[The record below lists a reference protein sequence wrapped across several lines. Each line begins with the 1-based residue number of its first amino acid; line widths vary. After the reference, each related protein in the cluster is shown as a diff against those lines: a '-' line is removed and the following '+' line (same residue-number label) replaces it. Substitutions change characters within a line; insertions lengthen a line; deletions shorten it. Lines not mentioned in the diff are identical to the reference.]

1 MVKIVTPSDTTL
13 NVVNYDGGIGSYTT
27 AVKVAALLG
36 ISDFVSA
43 SSGSATSPTLEEVG
57 DLIRRAEDYIDEF
70 SNNSWREN
78 LVENEFH
85 DFDFDDKWRSYYSD
99 YVGKVRLENEN
110 IRKIIRI
117 ATWEGSVY
125 KDLASAVATV
135 TISDY
140 TNVTSVVLSIGG
152 ITWTLEAGTDGNVAK
167 FNKLFGKRTTAME
180 LCYLIN
186 EQPPS
191 ITSTFTGATANKAL
205 SASSKNISDFFYAN
219 LEEDETV
226 TIVSL
231 LPGSDGENCT
241 IVVNGSGISKTDF
254 TNKEEYDRNQDWW
267 DMRDTGDI
275 FFRSDYPIRR
285 KHSIKF
291 TYTYGNQRVP
301 AVIEDAATKL
311 VACELIASDDSYVL
325 LGNDSTN
332 GMDLKSKYDT
342 YKADVEKILKMKKR
356 FIYYLDGD

>member
-1 MVKIVTPSDTTL
+1 MVKIVTPSDL
-13 NVVNYDGGIGSYTT
+13 SLSAVNYDAGIGSYTT

-36 ISDFVSA
+36 IADFVSA

-57 DLIRRAEDYIDEF
+57 DLIRRAEDLIDETTN
-70 SNNSWREN
+70 SSWREN

-85 DFDFDDKWRSYYSD
+85 DFDLDSKFRSYYAD
-99 YVGKVRLENEN
+99 YVGKIRLENEN

-117 ATWEGSVY
+117 ATWEGSEY

-135 TISDY
+135 TISDFS
-140 TNVTSVVLSIGG
+140 NVTSVTLTAGGTTWVL
-152 ITWTLEAGTDGNVAK
+152 TAGTGTVQ
-167 FNKLFGKRTTAME
+167 FNKTFGKRTTAME

-191 ITSTFTGATANKAL
+191 ITAPFTGATTNKTL
-205 SASSKNISDFFYAN
+205 ASSGSNISDFFYAN

-231 LPGSDGENCT
+231 LPGSDGQNCT
-241 IVVNGSGISKTDF
+241 IAVSGSGISKTDF
-254 TNKEEYDRNQDWW
+254 TDKEEYDRNQDWW

-275 FFRSDYPIRR
+275 FFRTDYPIRK
-285 KHSIKF
+285 KHAIKV

-332 GMDLKSKYDT
+332 GMDIKSKYDT
-342 YKADVEKILKMKKR
+342 YKTDIDKILKLKKR
-356 FIYYLDGD
+356 VIYYLDGD